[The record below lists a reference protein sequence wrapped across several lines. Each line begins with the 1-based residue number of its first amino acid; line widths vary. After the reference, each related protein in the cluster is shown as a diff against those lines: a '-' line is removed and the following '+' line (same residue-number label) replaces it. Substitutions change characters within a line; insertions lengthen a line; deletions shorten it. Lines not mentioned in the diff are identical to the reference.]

1 MAELVVDNLSVTYP
15 TPAGP
20 VDVVRSVSLRMGSE
34 RVGIVGE
41 SGSGKST
48 LARAILGLVPAPGTV
63 RVDQMSFDGADLR
76 RQSAAGWRAIRGR
89 RIAMVL
95 QDPKFSLNPVLR
107 VGRQIAEAGLLHG
120 LFERRDARRRVLEML
135 QTVGVDEPARV
146 IDAYPHQLS
155 GGIGQRVMIAA
166 MMMAEPGL
174 IIADEPTSAL
184 DVMVRRQVLAMMDQQ
199 VRSRGMGMLMI
210 SHDLNM
216 VVGFCDRVLVM
227 YRGAVVD
234 SCAARDLYQS
244 THPYTQGLLN
254 CLPTGEQNGHRLPTI
269 DRGRVD
275 RAVGWAQERAV

>member
-1 MAELVVDNLSVTYP
+1 MAELRIDDLTVTYP
-15 TPAGP
+15 TPSGP

-48 LARAILGLVPAPGTV
+48 LARAILGLVRTPGTV
-63 RVDQMSFDGADLR
+63 RVGHLSFDGQDLT

-89 RIAMVL
+89 RIAMIL

-107 VGRQIAEAGLLHG
+107 VGTQIAEAGLLHG
-120 LFERRDARRRVLEML
+120 IFPRSQARQRVLDML
-135 QTVGVDEPARV
+135 QAVGVDNPERV
-146 IDAYPHQLS
+146 YASYPHQLS
-155 GGIGQRVMIAA
+155 GGIGQRVMIAS

-184 DVMVRRQVLAMMDQQ
+184 DVMVRGQVLAMMDAQ
-199 VRSRGMGMLMI
+199 VRQRGMGMLMI

-216 VVGFCDRVLVM
+216 VVNFCDRVLVM

-234 SCAARDLYQS
+234 TCAARDLVRS

-254 CLPTGEQNGHRLPTI
+254 CLPTGAQSGQKLETI
-269 DRGRVD
+269 DRQRVD
-275 RAVGWAQERAV
+275 RAVGLV

>member
-1 MAELVVDNLSVTYP
+1 MAELRIDKLTVTYP
-15 TPAGP
+15 TPSGP

-48 LARAILGLVPAPGTV
+48 LARAILGLVRSPGSV
-63 RVDQMSFDGADLR
+63 QVAHMSFDGLDLTH
-76 RQSAAGWRAIRGR
+76 QSPAGWRAIRGR
-89 RIAMVL
+89 RIAMIL

-107 VGRQIAEAGLLHG
+107 VGTQIAEAGLLHD
-120 LFERRDARRRVLEML
+120 LFAKREARQRVLEML
-135 QTVGVDEPARV
+135 QTVGVDRPEQV
-146 IDAYPHQLS
+146 FDAYPHQLS

-184 DVMVRRQVLAMMDQQ
+184 DVMVRGQVLGMMDTQ
-199 VRSRGMGMLMI
+199 VRQRGMGMLMI

-216 VVGFCDRVLVM
+216 VVNFCDRVLVM

-234 SCAARDLYQS
+234 SCAAKDLYRS

-254 CLPTGEQNGHRLPTI
+254 CLPTGEQNGQKLVTI
-269 DRGRVD
+269 DRQRVD
-275 RAVGWAQERAV
+275 RAVGLA

>member
-1 MAELVVDNLSVTYP
+1 MADLRIDDLTVTYP
-15 TPAGP
+15 TPSGP
-20 VDVVRSVSLRMGSE
+20 VDVVKSVSLRMGSE

-48 LARAILGLVPAPGTV
+48 LARAILGLVRAPGTV
-63 RVDQMSFDGADLR
+63 RVAHLSFDGEDLTH
-76 RQSAAGWRAIRGR
+76 QSPAGWRAIRGR
-89 RIAMVL
+89 RIAMIL

-107 VGRQIAEAGLLHG
+107 VGTQIAEAGLLHR
-120 LFERRDARRRVLEML
+120 LFAKREARQRVLDML
-135 QTVGVDEPARV
+135 QTVGVDNPERV
-146 IDAYPHQLS
+146 YASYPHQLS

-184 DVMVRRQVLAMMDQQ
+184 DVMVRGQVLAMMDAQ
-199 VRSRGMGMLMI
+199 VRQRGMGMLMI

-216 VVGFCDRVLVM
+216 VVNFCDRVLVM

-234 SCAARDLYQS
+234 SCAAKDLYQS

-254 CLPTGEQNGHRLPTI
+254 CLPTGEQNGQKLMTI
-269 DRGRVD
+269 DRQRVD
-275 RAVGWAQERAV
+275 RAVGLA

>member
-1 MAELVVDNLSVTYP
+1 MAELHIEGLTVTYP
-15 TPAGP
+15 TPSGP
-20 VDVVRSVSLRMGSE
+20 VDVVRSVSLHMGSE

-48 LARAILGLVPAPGTV
+48 LARAVLGLVRAPG
-63 RVDQMSFDGADLR
+63 RVQVGRMAFDGLDLT
-76 RQSAAGWRAIRGR
+76 RQTAAGWRAIRGR
-89 RIAMVL
+89 RIAMIL

-107 VGRQIAEAGLLHG
+107 VGTQIAESGLLHG
-120 LFERRDARRRVLEML
+120 LFPQREARERVLAML
-135 QTVGVDEPARV
+135 ETVGVDQPARV
-146 IDAYPHQLS
+146 YESYPHQLS

-166 MMMAEPGL
+166 MMMGEPGL

-184 DVMVRRQVLAMMDQQ
+184 DVMVRGQVLAMMDAQ
-199 VRSRGMGMLMI
+199 VRQRGMGMLMI

-216 VVGFCDRVLVM
+216 VVNFCDRVLVM

-254 CLPTGEQNGHRLPTI
+254 CLPTGAQNGQRLATI
-269 DRGRVD
+269 DRVRVD
-275 RAVGWAQERAV
+275 RAVGLA